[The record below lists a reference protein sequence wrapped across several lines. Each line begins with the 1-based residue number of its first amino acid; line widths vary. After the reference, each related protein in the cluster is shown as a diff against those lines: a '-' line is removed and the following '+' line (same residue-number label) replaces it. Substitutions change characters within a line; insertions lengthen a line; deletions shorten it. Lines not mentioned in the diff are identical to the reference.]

1 MPTSSW
7 YLTVALGLT
16 ILVNPTAGRLHADL
30 RRPSPKQ
37 KHDSRRD
44 LYQGLGQKLHDRSF
58 SGAGS
63 CHESNFTKIQAPK
76 KNIWTGLT
84 DPEAASVLSW
94 LFEQTDLNLTLSK
107 DAGDWDNTVEL
118 VELMQPNKTNSLHF
132 IDHNGKE
139 PPRYAHVVIDHRATV
154 EPYYADILIGP
165 LPIVNRTTQWQ
176 PLEYPYT
183 RKTQGRIRNVDPDDT
198 LVYDTWLLGIST
210 SVADI
215 TRDLWNA
222 TYLGLDNDTISL
234 WGIDP
239 LSQENGHIL
248 RWDQFWHD
256 TAGDFDSS
264 TLLPL
269 GLYVH
274 SDVTGRDASKWKVL
288 GWLYND
294 IFYPSTEDF
303 RNAFYSP
310 GFEKLGANSDGE
322 WAHTDQRG
330 KVLPHDRSYPPV
342 SVAPSGSRF
351 GVDVEQKYVEWM
363 DFTFYISFSH
373 DVGMTLHDIRY
384 KGQRILYELG
394 LQEALAHY
402 AGNDP
407 VQSMTSYLDSYYGFG
422 PYAFELAKGYDCP
435 SYATYLNST
444 FYEDETT
451 HTHIH
456 SICLFEYDADYP
468 MQRHSSSYYVSVT
481 KNVYFTVRSV
491 STVGNYD
498 YMFSYSFY
506 MDGSIGVEVRASG
519 YIQSAYYAHNEDFG
533 YHIHDA
539 LSGSMHDHV
548 LNFKADFDILGL
560 NNTIQLTKQ
569 IPTTQKFAWSN
580 QTRNTMK
587 IEHSNI
593 KNEDESRFNWA
604 ANSATQVKV
613 LNLDETTPYGEYRGY
628 RILPSTGTIHL
639 TVENSTNLRNAA
651 QWANYDIQVTQ
662 HHDTEPRSA
671 HPKNSQDVEDPA
683 INFNK
688 FFNGENLTQQDLVVW
703 LNLGMH
709 HVPHTGD
716 LPNTVFTTA
725 HSGVQFMPLNY
736 LLGDP
741 SRETVNMVRVVYDD
755 GNVSAVHTFGQHDDQ
770 CTLDFTPAESSL
782 WDYVGD
788 VVVRKFPY
796 DPNDPYFDTD
806 SIS

>member
-1 MPTSSW
+1 
-7 YLTVALGLT
+7 
-16 ILVNPTAGRLHADL
+16 AGKLHASL
-30 RRPSPKQ
+30 KRPSPKQ
-37 KHDSRRD
+37 NHDSRRD
-44 LYQGLGQKLHDRSF
+44 LFHGLGQKLDDRDLDYGRSHTDP
-58 SGAGS
+58 GP
-63 CHESNFTKIQAPK
+63 CLESNFTEVLAPRT
-76 KNIWTGLT
+76 NIWTGLT

-94 LFEQTDLNLTLSK
+94 LFDQTDLNLTTTSK
-107 DAGDWDNTVEL
+107 AGDWDNTIQL
-118 VELMQPNKTNSLHF
+118 VELMQPNKSHALEF
-132 IDHNGKE
+132 IDRGGKA
-139 PPRYAHVVIDHRATV
+139 PSRYAHVVIDHRATIQ
-154 EPYYADILIGP
+154 PYYADILVGP
-165 LPIVNRTTQWQ
+165 LPIVNGTTQWV

-183 RKTQGRIRNVDPDDT
+183 RKTNGRVRNIEADDD
-198 LVYDTWLLGIST
+198 LIYSDWLLDISR
-210 SVADI
+210 SVSDI
-215 TRDLWNA
+215 TLSLWNA
-222 TYLGLDNDTISL
+222 TYLGLDNDTISI

-239 LSQENGHIL
+239 LSQEQGRIT
-248 RWDQFWHD
+248 RWDQFWNEP
-256 TAGDFDSS
+256 TGDFDDS

-269 GLYVH
+269 GLYVR
-274 SDVTGRDASKWKVL
+274 SDVTGRDPSKWNLL

-294 IFYPSTEDF
+294 VFYSTTEEF
-303 RNAFYSP
+303 RQAFYKP
-310 GFEKLGANSDGE
+310 GFEKLGLNTEGK
-322 WAHTDQRG
+322 WAQTDQQG
-330 KVLPHDRSYPPV
+330 KVLPYDRSYPPV

-351 GVDVEQKYVEWM
+351 AVDVAQKYVEWM
-363 DFTFYISFSH
+363 DFSFFISFAH
-373 DVGMTLHDIRY
+373 DTGMALHDIRY

-394 LQEALAHY
+394 LQEAMAHY

-407 VQSMTSYLDSYYGFG
+407 VQSLTSYLDSYYGFG

-435 SYATYLNST
+435 AYASYLNST

-451 HTHIH
+451 HTHVH

-468 MQRHSSSYYVSVT
+468 IQRHSSSSYVSVT
-481 KNVYFTVRSV
+481 KNIYFTVRSV

-533 YHIHDA
+533 YKIHDA

-548 LNFKADFDILGL
+548 LNFKADFDILGV
-560 NNTIQLTKQ
+560 NNTMELVHQV
-569 IPTTQKFAWSN
+569 PTTQTFAWSN

-587 IEHSNI
+587 LERSHI
-593 KNEDESRFNWA
+593 KSEMESRFNWA

-613 LNLDETTPYGEYRGY
+613 INMDEKTPYGEYRGY

-639 TVENSTNLRNAA
+639 TVENSTNLRNAG
-651 QWANYDIQVTQ
+651 QWAGYDVQVTQ

-671 HPKNSQDVEDPA
+671 HPKNNQDVEDPP
-683 INFNK
+683 INFNE
-688 FFNGENLTQQDLVVW
+688 FFDGEDLTQQDLVVW

-725 HSGVQFMPLNY
+725 HSGVQFMPLNF

-741 SRETVNMVRVVYDD
+741 SRETVNMVRIEYDD
-755 GNVSAVHTFGQHDDQ
+755 GNVSAVHTFGQHDET
-770 CTLDFTPAESSL
+770 CELDFTPTEFSL
-782 WDYVGD
+782 WDYIGD

-796 DPNDPYFDTD
+796 DPNNPYDETD